1 MQTTIVSPRF
11 QLLRLLALVLAALL
25 LFTACKSKA
34 ERVQEQLDLGQK
46 YLTELNYTEAILA
59 FTEAIEI
66 DPESIPAYMGRA
78 EAYRGTEQYEEAKT
92 DYTTVIDK
100 ATEQPYTQAEA
111 YLGRGQISE
120 LTADEQDALT
130 DYEAAADALERVN
143 LEKIT
148 DVTEQMLEV
157 LKIKVY
163 NAVARLSA
171 FFGQDAAAIAS
182 YTKAIDSLNRM
193 PDDAAVLDVPAE
205 KVTSYTGRAASNLE
219 LEAYEAVL
227 PDYDALIELGED
239 KISERDTLLA
249 ALSLAHSQ
257 AEDLGASDVWLEE
270 VEHSDYAESIK
281 MSAMLDTLSQAAAL
295 AAENGEDAYDD
306 IRELLS
312 SEEAGQAMRN
322 LLVRG
327 YQLRYYDENGKMLS
341 VYVNETSW
349 PDVHDEENG
358 LVTAEDL
365 AEPANAPIEEELEE
379 ISLSPLYVYYGDFE
393 GRSREGEGVWYSL
406 DHGSRDYKA
415 RSYDWEN
422 DEPVDGFAQQ
432 PVRSAAPTPAAPVAP
447 VAPAVSTEPSI
458 RITNI
463 TFDKDTYLR
472 GERTHFQVAAEYD
485 CASYESCTLGI
496 SMNLVR
502 PDLYDVY
509 ELSDYLDDARTLT
522 TLPADRYEVTA
533 SGSGVY
539 QFNVTVT
546 PTQWPNDNFGFMAY
560 IDLGH
565 KRVRSTMH
573 IDAAGNLVKGRAKS

>member
-1 MQTTIVSPRF
+1 MQTTTGQQI
-11 QLLRLLALVLAALL
+11 LHLRLLALVLAALL

-78 EAYRGTEQYEEAKT
+78 EAYRGTEQYDEAKT

-100 ATEQPYTQAEA
+100 TAEQPYTQAEA
-111 YLGRGQISE
+111 YLGRGEVSE
-120 LTADEQDALT
+120 LTADDRAALA
-130 DYEAAADALERVN
+130 DYQTAAEVLETADP
-143 LEKIT
+143 EKIT
-148 DVTEQMLEV
+148 DATEQMVEA
-157 LKIKVY
+157 LKIRIY
-163 NAVARLSA
+163 NAYARLSA
-171 FFGQDAAAIAS
+171 FFGRHEAAVTA
-182 YTKAIDSLNRM
+182 YTSALDSLALL
-193 PDDAAVLDVPAE
+193 PDDTDVLDVPSA
-205 KVTSYTGRAASNLE
+205 KTTSYSGRAASNLE

-295 AAENGEDAYDD
+295 AAENGEDAYEG
-306 IRELLS
+306 IQELLTS
-312 SEEAGQAMRN
+312 DEAAQAMRN
-322 LLVRG
+322 LLTRG
-327 YQLRYYDENGKMLS
+327 YQLRFYDDNGQMLA
-341 VYVNETSW
+341 VYVGETAW

-365 AEPANAPIEEELEE
+365 AQPAAVPTEEELEAV
-379 ISLSPLYVYYGDFE
+379 SLDFLYVYYGDCE
-393 GRSREGEGVWYSL
+393 GRSREGEGVWYIL
-406 DHGSRDYKA
+406 DPGSRDYES
-415 RSYDWEN
+415 RTYDWEN
-422 DEPVDGFAQQ
+422 DQPVDGFAQQ
-432 PVRSAAPTPAAPVAP
+432 TVQQIAPTPTAPATPVAP
-447 VAPAVSTEPSI
+447 TASTEPYI

-463 TFDKDTYLR
+463 AFDRGTYLR
-472 GERTHFQVAAEYD
+472 GERTHFQVTAEYD

-496 SMNLVR
+496 RMNLVE
-502 PDLYDVY
+502 PDVYDVY

-522 TLPADRYEVTA
+522 TLPANRYETTV
-533 SGSGVY
+533 SGSGVH
-539 QFNVTVT
+539 QFNVSVI
-546 PTQWPNDNFGFMAY
+546 PVRWPNDNLSFWAY
-560 IDLGH
+560 IEPGN
-565 KRVRSTMH
+565 RESFIY
-573 IDAAGNLVKGRAKS
+573 IDDEGNLAKSRAKSLQ

>member
-11 QLLRLLALVLAALL
+11 QLLRLLAFVLAALL

-171 FFGQDAAAIAS
+171 FFGQDAAAVVS

-239 KISERDTLLA
+239 KEEERDTLLA

-257 AEDLGASDVWLEE
+257 AEDLGASDVWLNE
-270 VEHSDYAESIK
+270 VNHPDYAETIE
-281 MSAMLDTLSQAAAL
+281 MNAMLDTLRQVAAL
-295 AAENGEDAYDD
+295 AAEGGEGAYDD
-306 IRELLS
+306 IRELLNG
-312 SEEAGQAMRN
+312 EEAGQAMRN
-322 LLVRG
+322 LLARG

-349 PDVHDEENG
+349 PDVYEEENG

-365 AEPANAPIEEELEE
+365 VEPAAAPTEEELEE
-379 ISLSPLYVYYGDFE
+379 ISLSPLYVYYGDCE
-393 GRSREGEGVWYSL
+393 GRSREGEGVWYIL
-406 DHGSRDYKA
+406 DPGSRDYEA
-415 RSYDWEN
+415 HTYDWEN
-422 DEPVDGFAQQ
+422 DQPVGGFEQEPVPAAQPATGGATASSQWVTVQTSDSPEAYPGNSRVTTITYAIGANTFRFHEVWTRPDGSTDVTSDASFVATQ
-432 PVRSAAPTPAAPVAP
+432 PVQR
-447 VAPAVSTEPSI
+447 
-458 RITNI
+458 
-463 TFDKDTYLR
+463 FD
-472 GERTHFQVAAEYD
+472 
-485 CASYESCTLGI
+485 SLG
-496 SMNLVR
+496 N
-502 PDLYDVY
+502 
-509 ELSDYLDDARTLT
+509 
-522 TLPADRYEVTA
+522 
-533 SGSGVY
+533 GSGVLYFPTGTVVTNARGY
-539 QFNVTVT
+539 QWTV
-546 PTQWPNDNFGFMAY
+546 QAGQHYFEMAGGIGGY
-560 IDLGH
+560 VLYLSG
-565 KRVRSTMH
+565 T
-573 IDAAGNLVKGRAKS
+573 

>member
-1 MQTTIVSPRF
+1 MDRKKCHIVW
-11 QLLRLLALVLAALL
+11 LATLTLAILL

-34 ERVQEQLDLGQK
+34 KRIQEQLNLGQR

-111 YLGRGQISE
+111 YLGRGEISE

-171 FFGQDAAAIAS
+171 FFGQDAAAVAS

-322 LLVRG
+322 LLARG

-358 LVTAEDL
+358 LVTAEEL
-365 AEPANAPIEEELEE
+365 AEPVNVPIEEELEE
-379 ISLSPLYVYYGDFE
+379 ISFSPLYVYYGDFE
-393 GRSREGEGVWYSL
+393 GRSREGEGVWYIL
-406 DHGSRDYKA
+406 DPGSRDYEA

-432 PVRSAAPTPAAPVAP
+432 PVRQAAPMPAAPVAP

-522 TLPADRYEVTA
+522 TLPADRYEITV

-546 PTQWPNDNFGFMAY
+546 PVQWPNDNFGFMAY